1 MPIEIC
7 TIGGYTQTGG
17 NSVAIKVGDE
27 VVILDMGL
35 NMENYIRYTEDRED
49 ISAKSYKELLK
60 AGAVPDY
67 NFINDWKDKVLAIVP
82 SHAHLDHCGAIPFA
96 AGLFPNVPIICTPYT
111 IEVLKGTLEDDRIKI
126 PNQLIPLNAN
136 STYQLSKNI
145 TLEFIHVTHSIPHTV
160 IVVLHTP
167 EGKVMYANDYKFD
180 RQPTLGKVP
189 NFERLEELGKEG
201 IKVLI
206 IECLYAEEHR
216 KMPSESVAKQ
226 MLKEVMLGTNSQGKA
241 MIVTTFSSHIA
252 RLKSIIEMGKK
263 LNRKIVFLGRS
274 LAKYIKAAEDLG
286 LVNFKQEVE
295 IVSYR
300 DKIEKVLRKIMKEG
314 KDKYLIVCTGHQ
326 GEPKAILSRMARE
339 EHDFRFEEGDII
351 VFSCSVIPVQ
361 LNRDNRNRL
370 ESNLHSKNVRIF
382 KDVHV
387 SGHAA
392 REDHRELLEL
402 IKPQAVIPAHAGGE
416 KAKELADLATK
427 MGFKKVFLM
436 EDGKKVVLK

>member
-17 NSVAIKVGDE
+17 NSVAIKVGEE

-111 IEVLKGTLEDDRIKI
+111 IEVLKGALEDDRIKI

-136 STYQLSKNI
+136 STYKLSENMI
-145 TLEFIHVTHSIPHTV
+145 LEFIHVTHSIPHTV

-180 RQPTLGKVP
+180 RQPTLGKAP

-286 LVNFKQEVE
+286 LVNFKQDVE
-295 IVSYR
+295 IISYR
-300 DKIEKVLRKIMKEG
+300 DKIEKALRKIMKDG

-339 EHDFRFEEGDII
+339 EHDFRFDEGDII
-351 VFSCSVIPVQ
+351 IFSCSVIPVQ

-416 KAKELADLATK
+416 KARELADLATK

-436 EDGKKVVLK
+436 EDGKRVVIK